1 MFLLPPSPKP
11 FGLFAEKAE
20 SITDDLRIAQ
30 EVERRILEAAERR
43 REVVELLL
51 GARDV
56 LKRAGWVY
64 KDSSSS

>member
-1 MFLLPPSPKP
+1 MLLLPSPKP
-11 FGLFAEKAE
+11 SDVSVESAE
-20 SITDDLRIAQ
+20 LQIAQ